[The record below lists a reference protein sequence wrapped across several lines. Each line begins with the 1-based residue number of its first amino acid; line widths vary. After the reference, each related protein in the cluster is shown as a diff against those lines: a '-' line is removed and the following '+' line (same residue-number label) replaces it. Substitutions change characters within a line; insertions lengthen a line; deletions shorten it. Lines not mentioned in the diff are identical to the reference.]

1 MPPLLFNNKMIFFT
15 LTAQYFE
22 SKNIPTSRFYCKL
35 VLISQ
40 ILRINMQQRSEET
53 KTKIM
58 DAAIKLFSNNG
69 YNKASVEDICTEA
82 GISKGAFY
90 HHFKSKQ
97 ELFLALLD
105 SWLQAIDNAID
116 ASKDLSAPE
125 TFMQMT
131 TAFSYI
137 FETAGDGLPMFLE
150 FWLQASRNK
159 KIWEASIA
167 PYRRYHKYFTTLIKK
182 GVDEGSFVEVDPE
195 LASRM
200 IVSTAMG
207 LLLQS
212 LLDPKGADW
221 EKLARESTTMLVNSL
236 MNK

>member
-1 MPPLLFNNKMIFFT
+1 
-15 LTAQYFE
+15 
-22 SKNIPTSRFYCKL
+22 
-35 VLISQ
+35 
-40 ILRINMQQRSEET
+40 MQQRSEET
-53 KTKIM
+53 RTKIM
-58 DAAIKLFSNNG
+58 EAAIKLFSISG
-69 YNKASVEDICTEA
+69 YNKASVDDICSEA

-105 SWLQAIDNAID
+105 GWLQAIDNAIE

-131 TAFSYI
+131 TAFPYI

-150 FWLQASRNK
+150 FWLQASRDK
-159 KIWEASIA
+159 KIWDASIA
-167 PYRRYHKYFTTLIKK
+167 PYRRYHKYFTSLIKK

-212 LLDPKGADW
+212 LLDPKGAKW
-221 EKLARESTTMLVNSL
+221 EQVARDSTTLLIDSL
-236 MNK
+236 LKK